1 MASTGD
7 KNEDFY
13 SVLGLNKECSEADLR
28 NAYKKLA
35 MRWHPDRC
43 SASGST
49 KFIQEAKEKFQA
61 IQEAYSVLSD
71 SNKRFLYDAGVY
83 DSDDE
88 ESGMGDFLG
97 EMAQM
102 MSQTKPNET
111 GTHET
116 FEELQQ
122 LFVEMFQDDM
132 DEGVGGPTSSHAT
145 NGVGRFSSVSSSSY
159 PYCNADSSSKKR
171 GNSKMNSGNSSG
183 FTDLHCDSAGFCF
196 GSNDLGQSSG
206 AREANNGKRRNGR
219 KQKISSKHDVASR
232 DAKIS
237 AHSYLG
243 KIVMP

>member
-1 MASTGD
+1 MASKGD

-13 SVLGLNKECSEADLR
+13 SILGLNKECSEADLR

-49 KFIQEAKEKFQA
+49 KFVQEAKEKFQA
-61 IQEAYSVLSD
+61 VQEAYSVLSD
-71 SNKRFLYDAGVY
+71 SNKRFLYDTGVY

-102 MSQTKPNET
+102 MSQTKPNEN
-111 GTHET
+111 GGHET

-132 DEGVGGPTSSHAT
+132 EDGVGGPSSSHAT
-145 NGVGRFSSVSSSSY
+145 NGLGTFSFNGNSGG
-159 PYCNADSSSKKR
+159 KKR
-171 GNSKMNSGNSSG
+171 GNSKMNSGKSSG
-183 FTDLHCDSAGFCF
+183 FGDLRSGSGGFCF
-196 GSNDLGQSSG
+196 GTNDLGQSSG
-206 AREANNGKRRNGR
+206 ARGANNGKRRNGR
-219 KQKISSKHDVASR
+219 KQKISSKHDVSSR
-232 DAKIS
+232 DAEIS
-237 AHSYLG
+237 AHL
-243 KIVMP
+243 